1 MGIQCSLG
9 TQSMRVSVLLL
20 VVVSAAVVHVQATPT
35 KKGKSS
41 CDDLGG
47 ECMSKKKCDGDVDKK
62 ASCDDKKDI
71 CCIATP
77 ATTKPPCS
85 GWQCS
90 NGQCIADPS
99 WKCDGQSDCKDG
111 SDESSCTA
119 ADLCKGFLCGNDT
132 CIDSLLKCDGK
143 KDCRDN
149 SDETNCT
156 PATTKPPCSGFQCAN
171 GLCTEPAWKCDGK
184 NDCGDNSDEINCIL
198 TTPEPPCGGW
208 QCSNGQCIDPS
219 WKCDGQSDCKDGS
232 DESSCTA

>member
-47 ECMSKKKCDGDVDKK
+47 ECKSKKKCDGDVDKK

-85 GWQCS
+85 GFQCA
-90 NGQCIADPS
+90 NGLCTEPA

-111 SDESSCTA
+111 SDESS
-119 ADLCKGFLCGNDT
+119 
-132 CIDSLLKCDGK
+132 
-143 KDCRDN
+143 
-149 SDETNCT
+149 CT

-171 GLCTEPAWKCDGK
+171 GLCTDPAWKCDGQ
-184 NDCGDNSDEINCIL
+184 NDCGDNSDEINC
-198 TTPEPPCGGW
+198 PV
-208 QCSNGQCIDPS
+208 
-219 WKCDGQSDCKDGS
+219 
-232 DESSCTA
+232 

>member
-47 ECMSKKKCDGDVDKK
+47 ECKSKKKCDGDVDKK

-85 GWQCS
+85 G
-90 NGQCIADPS
+90 
-99 WKCDGQSDCKDG
+99 
-111 SDESSCTA
+111 
-119 ADLCKGFLCGNDT
+119 
-132 CIDSLLKCDGK
+132 
-143 KDCRDN
+143 
-149 SDETNCT
+149 
-156 PATTKPPCSGFQCAN
+156 FQCAN
-171 GLCTEPAWKCDGK
+171 GLCTEPAWKCDGQ

-208 QCSNGQCIDPS
+208 KCSNGQCIEPS
-219 WKCDGQSDCKDGS
+219 WKCDGKSDCKDGS
-232 DESSCTA
+232 DESSCTPATTKPPCSGFQCANGLVCIDPGWKCDGQNDCGDNSDEINCPV

>member
-47 ECMSKKKCDGDVDKK
+47 ECKSKKKCDGDVDKK

-85 GWQCS
+85 G
-90 NGQCIADPS
+90 
-99 WKCDGQSDCKDG
+99 
-111 SDESSCTA
+111 
-119 ADLCKGFLCGNDT
+119 
-132 CIDSLLKCDGK
+132 
-143 KDCRDN
+143 
-149 SDETNCT
+149 
-156 PATTKPPCSGFQCAN
+156 FQCAN
-171 GLCTEPAWKCDGK
+171 GLCTEPAWKCDGQ

-208 QCSNGQCIDPS
+208 QCSNGLVCIDPG
-219 WKCDGQSDCKDGS
+219 WKCDGQNDCGDNS
-232 DESSCTA
+232 DEINCPV